1 MQDQSPAGNAAKAD
15 QSLDMPLAPAVA
27 FSVWGICLAGAFK
40 VNAQAQAGLG
50 ALGSEWQ
57 DFAGRQFKENI
68 AFMQRLGRNR
78 TPDEILAAY
87 AQFWQKAVDEY
98 GEEVTTLAKLA
109 TDVTTKLVTATQSVA
124 DDANNLLSSRD
135 TA

>member
-1 MQDQSPAGNAAKAD
+1 MNQSSAGSGAKAD
-15 QSLDMPLAPAVA
+15 QSPDMPLTPAVA
-27 FSVWGICLAGAFK
+27 LSVWGTCLAGAFR

-57 DFAGRQFKENI
+57 DFAGRQLKENF

-87 AQFWQKAVDEY
+87 AQFWQRAADEY
-98 GEEVTTLAKLA
+98 GKEVTTLTKLA
-109 TDVTTKLVTATQSVA
+109 TDVTTKWVAASQSVA
-124 DDANNLLSSRD
+124 DDANKLLSSRD